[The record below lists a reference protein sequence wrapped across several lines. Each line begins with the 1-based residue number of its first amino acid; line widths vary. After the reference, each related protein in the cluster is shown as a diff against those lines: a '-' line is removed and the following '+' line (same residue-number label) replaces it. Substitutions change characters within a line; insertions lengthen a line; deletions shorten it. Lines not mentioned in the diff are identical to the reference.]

1 MNELGFIPVSP
12 IAIIQ
17 IVAAYLLGSI
27 AFGIVVSKLFK
38 LPDPRTVGSGN
49 PGATNVLRSGK
60 KSAAAL
66 TLLGDAFKGW
76 FPVWLVMQP
85 DGGVMWITSAVAI
98 AVFLGHLY
106 PVFHKFKG
114 GKGVATALGVMLA
127 ISPSLALAA
136 LLTWV
141 VIFLLTKFSSL
152 SAIVAAM
159 MAPVYAW
166 YLLDDAYHDFEMVVV
181 FVSIMLVWRHRTN
194 IQKLLNGTEAGFGK
208 KKH

>member
-1 MNELGFIPVSP
+1 
-12 IAIIQ
+12 
-17 IVAAYLLGSI
+17 
-27 AFGIVVSKLFK
+27 VSKLFK

-60 KSAAAL
+60 KSAAVL
-66 TLLGDAFKGW
+66 TLLGDGFKGW
-76 FPVWLVMQP
+76 FPVWLAMQP

-106 PVFHKFKG
+106 PIFHQFKG

-136 LLTWV
+136 LMTWAV
-141 VIFLLTKFSSL
+141 VFVFTKFSSL

-166 YLLDDAYHDFEMVVV
+166 YLLDDAYHNFEMVVV

-208 KKH
+208 KKQ

>member
-141 VIFLLTKFSSL
+141 VIFVLTKFSSL

-159 MAPVYAW
+159 MAPFYAW